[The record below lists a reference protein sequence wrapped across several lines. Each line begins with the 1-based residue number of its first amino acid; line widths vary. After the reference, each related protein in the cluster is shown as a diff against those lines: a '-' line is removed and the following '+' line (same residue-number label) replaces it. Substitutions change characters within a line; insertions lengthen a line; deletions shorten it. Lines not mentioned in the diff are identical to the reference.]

1 MKEKKVLRLL
11 DRRRKQQSCAHQTT
25 AVTRNY
31 GLERIVCLECGNVD
45 LADLAEEET
54 TEESETAEESDRS

>member
-1 MKEKKVLRLL
+1 MLRLL
-11 DRRRKQQSCAHQTT
+11 DRRRKQQSCAHRTT

-54 TEESETAEESDRS
+54 PEEAETAEESDRS